1 MRLIHALPCLALFGT
16 ASILWATPEKPNYQD
31 DILPILEQSCNS
43 CHNTDKAKGGL
54 DLTSMHGIMA
64 GGSSGETAIPEDSAN
79 SLLYLLT
86 ARLEEPHMPPRG
98 DKIEK
103 AQLNAIKLWIDQG
116 LLPTAS
122 GKPMKK
128 KQSSANLS
136 LNLASMGRPD
146 TPPPL
151 PDHLRLEPYVLT
163 DRAFAPSAMASAPW
177 SPLFAIASPKQVLL
191 YHADNFNQEG

>member
-1 MRLIHALPCLALFGT
+1 
-16 ASILWATPEKPNYQD
+16 
-31 DILPILEQSCNS
+31 
-43 CHNTDKAKGGL
+43 
-54 DLTSMHGIMA
+54 MHGIMA

-163 DRAFAPSAMASAPW
+163 DRAFAPSAMASALGLPFSQSQVQSKSFCIMRTISILWAFFPIRKDSLNHSLLAAMARWFWQVEAKEAKAEPW
-177 SPLFAIASPKQVLL
+177 QLGVFKRESVSLL
-191 YHADNFNQEG
+191 WEMNRTRF